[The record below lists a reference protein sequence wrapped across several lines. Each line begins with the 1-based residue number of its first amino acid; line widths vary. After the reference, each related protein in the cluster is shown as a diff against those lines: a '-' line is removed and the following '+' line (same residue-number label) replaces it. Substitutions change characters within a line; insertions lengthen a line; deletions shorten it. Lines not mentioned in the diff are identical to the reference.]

1 MPQRTTPLSLFPTF
15 ERAVT
20 KALAA
25 LQEEITQREQELTTL
40 KNEAVQWQNVLQ
52 GPAKGDGPAAA
63 PSPRV
68 RPPKRPRL
76 DWSAVLHDLPTR
88 FTTKD
93 IAQKADKP
101 MGHVYVYVSRWVKDK
116 KVRKVK
122 DGYQKVSGA
131 A

>member
-1 MPQRTTPLSLFPTF
+1 MPQRTTPLSLLANF
-15 ERAVT
+15 EREAT

-25 LQEEITQREQELTTL
+25 LHKEIIQREQELTTL
-40 KNEAVQWQNVLQ
+40 KKEAVQWQNVLQ

-63 PSPRV
+63 TSPRV
-68 RPPKRPRL
+68 LPAKRPRL
-76 DWSAVLHDLPTR
+76 DWSAVLQELPTR

-101 MGHVYVYVSRWVKDK
+101 IGHVYVYVSRWVKDK

-122 DGYQKVSGA
+122 DGYQKASQA
-131 A
+131 K